1 MLDESGPTTRAHAL
15 TLVVVVSNNGLR
27 QRSVRS
33 ASRSHFAGKGSS
45 KGPQT
50 KAACPSVAS
59 ALYTQPPHDPHSQ
72 TLAAPVPTFLA
83 PPTTPAETPKSGST
97 TAEARPCSALR
108 ELRPRRGDDP
118 KRLLPALCRRRRMAT
133 KLGAR
138 SRTGEAFRRVRTFLF
153 MSSSL
158 SLKAPTACRCAQFLV
173 HLDSRY
179 R

>member
-1 MLDESGPTTRAHAL
+1 MMIPVRQLERARSRSRRSSSPT
-15 TLVVVVSNNGLR
+15 NGLD

-33 ASRSHFAGKGSS
+33 ASRSHYAGKRIS
-45 KGPQT
+45 KGPQA

-59 ALYTQPPHDPHSQ
+59 ALDTQPPHDPHSQ

-83 PPTTPAETPKSGST
+83 PPATPAETPKSGPT

-138 SRTGEAFRRVRTFLF
+138 SRTGEAFRRVRTSLF
-153 MSSSL
+153 MSFLFPISQSSDRMP
-158 SLKAPTACRCAQFLV
+158 SCTNPSFT
-173 HLDSRY
+173 
-179 R
+179 